1 MFKTGLVNMK
11 VISIGRRERQWV
23 RQKVTVTERNER
35 RERERE
41 READTHT
48 YTYTWWGEWKADQI
62 FQR

>member
-1 MFKTGLVNMK
+1 MK

-41 READTHT
+41 RDADTHT